1 MTRALCLVFF
11 ASGAAALL
19 FETLWFRQAGL
30 VLGNTVWAA
39 ALVTASFM
47 AGLAIGNALAARYG
61 RRVQRPLLT
70 FALMELTVGA
80 SGVALVLGFPVI
92 ATSLAPLLGS
102 FASPATLNVARVA
115 IAFTLLI
122 VPSVAMGATLPLLAR
137 TLSAWDENFG
147 RVLGRLYGWNT
158 LGAVAGAL
166 AGELFL
172 VGALGVRGT
181 ALVAAG
187 LNLVAAGAA
196 YTFGKSLAPIPSA
209 TSTPELSPLRAGAR
223 SRRIAAAAFLAGGLL
238 LAYEIVWFRF
248 LLLFV
253 ASTSLTFAIML
264 AAVLLGISGGG
275 FAGSIWL
282 HRQPEGYRFAPLVA
296 LAGGMAAVVAYAGFP
311 AALAA
316 HGTTLVSTPTDIF
329 LLSLKLMLPVCF
341 LSGLLF
347 TLLGR
352 ALYQEFPDE
361 AWAAGTV
368 TVANTLGAML
378 GALVGGFFLLPRL
391 GMERSFFVLALGY
404 VLVALVLPW
413 LVRPWPERTGRE
425 RLSRALAWGL
435 SLLVLALFPFGLM
448 NARYMRLVTQRWST
462 DGSYVVAAKE
472 GLTETVII
480 FRRDFLG
487 QPISYRLVTN
497 GAGMSATG
505 KSASRYMGL
514 FVWWPVAIH
523 PEPKTAL
530 LISHGLG
537 TTARALTETQS
548 LVSIDVV
555 DTSADVLQL
564 SAVAFPPGSNPLDD
578 PRVRIHVEDGRFFLS
593 TARRHYDIITSEPPP
608 PKAAGIVNLY
618 SQEYFQ
624 LIHDRLADGGIAT
637 YWLPVYQMEADESRA
652 IMRAFCSAF
661 ADCSL
666 WAGQGLEWMLVGTR
680 GAGGPVDEERFAGQW
695 HDPVVRERL
704 REAGLE
710 SPSQLGA
717 LFLADAKTLK
727 ELTADDPPLD
737 DDHPHR
743 LSAQRRAP
751 PSPPSIA
758 FYMDLMETGAARERF
773 ANSAWIRRLWPSGWR
788 EKSLPEFAIQER
800 MNRLTLGIQY
810 YSMPGAPA
818 GSSRSLVELDTLLS
832 ETTLETAVL
841 WGTGT
846 SAEEQRIAE
855 ALRSGGAVMPILD
868 EILALGALSRRDYRA
883 AEQGLARAEP
893 HANHAAVIRQWRIL
907 ALGLAGDV
915 DGAGRLLGEARASF
929 SNQNPAPWNYLEE
942 RFQLPAH
949 PAE

>member
-1 MTRALCLVFF
+1 M
-11 ASGAAALL
+11 
-19 FETLWFRQAGL
+19 
-30 VLGNTVWAA
+30 
-39 ALVTASFM
+39 
-47 AGLAIGNALAARYG
+47 
-61 RRVQRPLLT
+61 
-70 FALMELTVGA
+70 
-80 SGVALVLGFPVI
+80 VLGFPVM

-102 FASPATLNVARVA
+102 FASPATLNVVRVA
-115 IAFTLLI
+115 VAFTLLV

-187 LNLVAAGAA
+187 LNLLAAGAA
-196 YTFGKSLAPIPSA
+196 FSFSRSLAPIPSA
-209 TSTPELSPLRAGAR
+209 ASTSAPELSPLRTGAG

-253 ASTSLTFAIML
+253 ASTSLTFALML
-264 AAVLLGISGGG
+264 AVVLLGISGGG
-275 FAGSIWL
+275 FAGSVWL
-282 HRQPEGYRFAPLVA
+282 HRRPEGYRFAPLVA
-296 LAGGMAAVVAYAGFP
+296 GAGGMAAVVAYAGFP

-316 HGTTLVSTPTDIF
+316 HGTALVSTPMDIF
-329 LLSLKLMLPVCF
+329 LLSIKLMLPVCF

-347 TLLGR
+347 TLLGK
-352 ALYQEFPDE
+352 ALHQEFGDE

-404 VLVALVLPW
+404 VLVALVIPW
-413 LVRPWPERTGRE
+413 RVRVRKE

-435 SLLVLALFPFGLM
+435 CLLVLALFPFGLM
-448 NARYMRLVTQRWST
+448 NARYMRLVAERWSS

-487 QPISYRLVTN
+487 QPVSYRLVTN

-505 KSASRYMGL
+505 KATSRYMGL
-514 FVWWPVAIH
+514 FVWWPVAVH

-537 TTARALTETQS
+537 TTARALTETRS

-578 PRVRIHVEDGRFFLS
+578 ARVRIHVEDGRFFLS
-593 TARRHYDIITSEPPP
+593 TARQSYDIITSEPPP

-624 LIHDRLADGGIAT
+624 LIRDRLADGGIAT
-637 YWLPVYQMEADESRA
+637 YWLPVYQMEADETRA

-661 ADCSL
+661 EDCSL

-680 GAGGPVDEERFAGQW
+680 GAGGPVDAERFAGQW

-717 LFLADAKTLK
+717 LFLADAKTLN
-727 ELTADDPPLD
+727 ELTAEDPPLD

-751 PSPPSIA
+751 PSPPSIG
-758 FYMDLMETGAARERF
+758 FYLDLMETGAARERF
-773 ANSAWIRRLWPSGWR
+773 ANSAWIRRLWPPGWR

-810 YSMPGAPA
+810 YSMPAAPV
-818 GSSRSLVELDTLLS
+818 GSSRSLVDLDALLS

-855 ALRSGGAVMPILD
+855 ALRSRGAAMPVLD

-883 AEQGLARAEP
+883 AEQGLARVEP
-893 HANHAAVIRQWRIL
+893 HANHAAVIRQWRVL
-907 ALGLAGDV
+907 ALGLAGDT
-915 DGAGRLLGEARASF
+915 DGAGRLLVEARALF
-929 SNQNPAPWNYLEE
+929 SNGNPAPWNYLEE
-942 RFQLPAH
+942 RFQLPADAV
-949 PAE
+949 P